1 MKVAIFGL
9 GIIGSIWAH
18 HYEADGLLAAAW
30 NRSPKPE
37 LPRWCSDALTAAK
50 QGDVLQL
57 VVADPPAVDQ
67 VLAAIT
73 PALGPGIIVVQS
85 STIDPVSAER
95 FCARVRA
102 TGAAY
107 VEAPFTGSKP
117 AAEARATIYF
127 LGGEAAA
134 LELAEQILS
143 RISAKRFRV
152 GTPSQAAALKLSMN
166 LQIATV
172 AQALAEGLTFAREAG
187 VADDVFFDVLNHNV
201 ACSGLVALKGPK
213 LRAGDWSAQFS
224 VKHLLKDL
232 RLALGAS
239 TARGLPATALLTE
252 QLQRATDAGWADE
265 DFTALFK
272 LIQPPMA
279 NSGRR

>member
-1 MKVAIFGL
+1 MKVSVFGL
-9 GIIGSIWAH
+9 GIIGSIWAR

-37 LPRWCSDALTAAK
+37 LPRWQADALVAAQ
-50 QGDVLQL
+50 QGEVLHL
-57 VVADPPAVDQ
+57 VVADPPAVGQ
-67 VLAAIT
+67 VLEAIT
-73 PALGPGIIVVQS
+73 PALGPGKLVVQS
-85 STIDPVSAER
+85 STIDPASAER
-95 FCARVRA
+95 FCAFVRA

-117 AAEARATIYF
+117 AAEQRATIYF
-127 LGGEAAA
+127 LGGEVETIER
-134 LELAEQILS
+134 LEPILS
-143 RISAKRFRV
+143 RVSKERFRV
-152 GTPSQAAALKLSMN
+152 GTPKQAAGLKLSMN

-172 AQALAEGLTFAREAG
+172 TQALAEGLTFARG
-187 VADDVFFDVLNHNV
+187 NGIADDVFFEVLGHNV
-201 ACSGLVALKGPK
+201 ACSGLVSLKGPK
-213 LRAGDWSAQFS
+213 LRAADWSPQFS

-239 TARGLPATALLTE
+239 TTGGLPATALLAN

-272 LIQPPMA
+272 LLK
-279 NSGRR
+279 